1 MKIKKITL
9 ILFALILLNGCIQS
23 TAMVGPA
30 VTLATSGNVAQASF
44 SFGANKAVESETGM
58 TTTELLSNKFDE
70 SLKSEQDHELYESLK
85 ILVDLNIDKTRKKL
99 KNN

>member
-1 MKIKKITL
+1 
-9 ILFALILLNGCIQS
+9 
-23 TAMVGPA
+23 
-30 VTLATSGNVAQASF
+30 
-44 SFGANKAVESETGM
+44 M

>member
-9 ILFALILLNGCIQS
+9 TLFALIFLNGCIQS
-23 TAMVGPA
+23 TAM
-30 VTLATSGNVAQASF
+30 
-44 SFGANKAVESETGM
+44 ESETGM